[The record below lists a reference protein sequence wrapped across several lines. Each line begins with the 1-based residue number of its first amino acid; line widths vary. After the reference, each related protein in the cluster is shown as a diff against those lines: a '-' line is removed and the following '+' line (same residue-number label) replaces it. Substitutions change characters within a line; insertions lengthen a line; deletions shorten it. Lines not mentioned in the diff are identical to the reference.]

1 MSDHVDAVLPTPPT
15 QTIIHRI
22 VIEPKGVATIF
33 RMVVPPIL
41 FGISVA
47 AMIKTGGVFGQIN
60 HSVSAFAAM
69 CILSHF
75 Y

>member
-1 MSDHVDAVLPTPPT
+1 MSDHTEVVVPTPT

-22 VIEPKGVATIF
+22 VLEPKGVATIF
-33 RMVVPPIL
+33 RMVVPPVL

-60 HSVSAFAAM
+60 HSVTAFAAM